1 MYRLSNSFP
10 YLLNRV
16 GVRMGELF
24 SRRIASYGVTL
35 PMYRVLA
42 ALWESG
48 DQRLSDLATVT
59 TAEISTL
66 SRLIGEMKRKGL
78 VTRSRLEDN
87 GRTVAINLTSKGR
100 SLVEELIP
108 IAVHF
113 EEVAVANYAETEI
126 SRLKVVFREIYES
139 LGSIE
144 PEIEAA
150 RDAAKSKAEDV
161 SAPASAEV
169 ARESMICA
177 HCDLAHR
184 HCVASA
190 PKNTRS
196 AVRTPRRK
204 TRSRATS
211 WRSGVPL
218 SAAA

>member
-1 MYRLSNSFP
+1 MCARNCCAPSELKALYRLSNSFP

-24 SRRIASYGVTL
+24 SRRIESYGVTL

-87 GRTVAINLTSKGR
+87 GRTVAINLTAKGR
-100 SLVEELIP
+100 TLVEELIP

-113 EEVAVANYAETEI
+113 EEVAVADYAESEI

-150 RDAAKSKAEDV
+150 KDAAKSK
-161 SAPASAEV
+161 
-169 ARESMICA
+169 
-177 HCDLAHR
+177 
-184 HCVASA
+184 
-190 PKNTRS
+190 
-196 AVRTPRRK
+196 RK
-204 TRSRATS
+204 ISPPRSRPKLRAS
-211 WRSGVPL
+211 E
-218 SAAA
+218 

>member
-24 SRRIASYGVTL
+24 SRRIAPFGVTL

-66 SRLIGEMKRKGL
+66 SRLVGEMKRKGL

-113 EEVAVANYAETEI
+113 EEVAVSSFSETEI
-126 SRLKVVFREIYES
+126 SRLKAVFREIYES

-150 RDAAKSKAEDV
+150 KDSLRSKQKT
-161 SAPASAEV
+161 SPPQS
-169 ARESMICA
+169 R
-177 HCDLAHR
+177 
-184 HCVASA
+184 
-190 PKNTRS
+190 PK
-196 AVRTPRRK
+196 PRPK
-204 TRSRATS
+204 E
-211 WRSGVPL
+211 
-218 SAAA
+218 

>member
-1 MYRLSNSFP
+1 MCACNCCAPSELKALYRLSNSFP

-24 SRRIASYGVTL
+24 SRRIEPYGVTL

-66 SRLIGEMKRKGL
+66 SRLVGEMKRKGL

-87 GRTVAINLTSKGR
+87 GRTVAINLTAKGKTM
-100 SLVEELIP
+100 VEELIP

-113 EEVAVANYAETEI
+113 EEVAVSGYAETEI

-144 PEIEAA
+144 PEIQ
-150 RDAAKSKAEDV
+150 AAKDS
-161 SAPASAEV
+161 SRAP
-169 ARESMICA
+169 R
-177 HCDLAHR
+177 
-184 HCVASA
+184 
-190 PKNTRS
+190 K
-196 AVRTPRRK
+196 PRRPAAK
-204 TRSRATS
+204 RA
-211 WRSGVPL
+211 R
-218 SAAA
+218 

>member
-24 SRRIASYGVTL
+24 SRRIAPFGVTL

-66 SRLIGEMKRKGL
+66 SRLVSEMKRKGL

-87 GRTVAINLTSKGR
+87 GRTVAINLTPKGKA
-100 SLVEELIP
+100 LVEELIP
-108 IAVHF
+108 FAVHF
-113 EEVAVANYAETEI
+113 EEVAVADFSDDEI

-144 PEIEAA
+144 PEIATA
-150 RDAAKSKAEDV
+150 QASLKPVFLKSKRK
-161 SAPASAEV
+161 ASAISP
-169 ARESMICA
+169 R
-177 HCDLAHR
+177 
-184 HCVASA
+184 
-190 PKNTRS
+190 PKL
-196 AVRTPRRK
+196 
-204 TRSRATS
+204 RAKQ
-211 WRSGVPL
+211 
-218 SAAA
+218 